1 MMSLFL
7 KLWMKMLFI
16 FQNKSNL
23 LWNLVDV
30 IDLFDLNIL
39 NAQNLIMLYQKL
51 YAPSIKK
58 STDQF
63 LYQENTFITGN
74 LHQIAKILSD
84 IKENCE
90 KLITCT
96 ELLSQVVVINGKNHD
111 VISDIKANFS
121 INVRH
126 C

>member
-1 MMSLFL
+1 MQY
-7 KLWMKMLFI
+7 K
-16 FQNKSNL
+16 
-23 LWNLVDV
+23 
-30 IDLFDLNIL
+30 
-39 NAQNLIMLYQKL
+39 YQV
-51 YAPSIKK
+51 
-58 STDQF
+58 
-63 LYQENTFITGN
+63 ITGN

>member
-1 MMSLFL
+1 MLGLAMLLKAFL
-7 KLWMKMLFI
+7 EGPK
-16 FQNKSNL
+16 
-23 LWNLVDV
+23 
-30 IDLFDLNIL
+30 
-39 NAQNLIMLYQKL
+39 
-51 YAPSIKK
+51 
-58 STDQF
+58 
-63 LYQENTFITGN
+63 TFIPSDRKTSD
-74 LHQIAKILSD
+74 IPAKILSD